1 MPAVGTLMSGFFY
14 SENPPDAM
22 PHVCLTDGPGGVA
35 VERSIYAVGVDV
47 SICLVYALKT
57 STAV

>member
-1 MPAVGTLMSGFFY
+1 MSGFFY